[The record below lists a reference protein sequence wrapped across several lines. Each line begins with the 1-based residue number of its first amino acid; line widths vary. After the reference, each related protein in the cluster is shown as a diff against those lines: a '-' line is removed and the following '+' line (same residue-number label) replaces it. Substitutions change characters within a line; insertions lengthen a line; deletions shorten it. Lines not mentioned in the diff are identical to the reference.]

1 MRFSKL
7 GAAGGALI
15 ILVAGCGSGGGKEGG
30 QGLSATPAP
39 LSSAPQGQESPGES
53 QPPSV
58 GPSAQPWQ
66 TPRLSTGSGASLNNR
81 TPNNVCRQISAP
93 YPVRIESF
101 RAQAVGGPEARNA
114 DDLSEAARAAA
125 SFAQVTY
132 GSDAECAGLG
142 SPAPR
147 ACAPDTVIS
156 STESCGV
163 GPQFLSS
170 TSRPA
175 LPAKYTVRVT
185 WSLSKLCTD
194 ATTGPCR
201 SIQGAQPGPGRPVRA
216 TWQATTDLPA
226 CVEWVPNSVEPY
238 LGESLFGQC

>member
-175 LPAKYTVRVT
+175 LP
-185 WSLSKLCTD
+185 
-194 ATTGPCR
+194 
-201 SIQGAQPGPGRPVRA
+201 RP
-216 TWQATTDLPA
+216 
-226 CVEWVPNSVEPY
+226 
-238 LGESLFGQC
+238 